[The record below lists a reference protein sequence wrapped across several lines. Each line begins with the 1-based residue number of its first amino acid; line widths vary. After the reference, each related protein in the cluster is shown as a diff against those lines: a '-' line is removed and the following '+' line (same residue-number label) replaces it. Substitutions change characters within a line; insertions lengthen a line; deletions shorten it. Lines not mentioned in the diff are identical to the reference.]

1 MNEHNLTLAF
11 FKIVKSTSI
20 ETLTLVIVSRQIGL
34 ADVEVM
40 ITI

>member
-1 MNEHNLTLAF
+1 MSEHNLTLVS
-11 FKIVKSTSI
+11 FKIAKSIST